1 MEIAADEASLPDRA
15 APEHEAVRAAL
26 LGWYARQG
34 RDLPWRRTNDPYH
47 VLVSEFM
54 LQQTQVD
61 RVIPKYHAFL
71 ETYPTVKALADAPTA
86 DVIRAWSGLGYNR
99 RAVNLQSVARQ
110 VMAEHGG
117 VIPDDPAALERLNG
131 IGRYTAGAVACF
143 GYRRDVAFLDTNIRR
158 VLHRV
163 YYGPEV
169 PAPLASER
177 ELWALADD
185 VLPPGRGYD
194 WGQAL
199 MDLGAMVCT
208 ATRPLCP
215 ACPLVD
221 LCRAAPAFLRYGLPE
236 RAHRALR
243 EQAPTYR
250 AAVPFKQTARYF
262 RGRIVDALRALPP
275 GATLSLAELGPRV
288 RGDYS
293 AEHADWLRE
302 LVAGLARHGLVALA
316 GPEDDL
322 RMALPT

>member
-1 MEIAADEASLPDRA
+1 MEIAADEISLPDRA

-71 ETYPTVKALADAPTA
+71 ERYPTVKALADAPTA
-86 DVIRAWSGLGYNR
+86 DVIRAWSGSG
-99 RAVNLQSVARQ
+99 LQPAGRQ
-110 VMAEHGG
+110 PPVGG
-117 VIPDDPAALERLNG
+117 AAGRWPSTAASSPTTRLHWSGLNG
-131 IGRYTAGAVACF
+131 IGA
-143 GYRRDVAFLDTNIRR
+143 
-158 VLHRV
+158 LHRRRGRLLRLSARRRLPRTRISAAFCTV
-163 YYGPEV
+163 STTV
-169 PAPLASER
+169 RRCRRRRASER
-177 ELWALADD
+177 ELWALADAA
-185 VLPPGRGYD
+185 LPIGRGYD

-236 RAHRALR
+236 RAHARPARAGGDLQGR
-243 EQAPTYR
+243 ACPSSRPPATSVAASSTRCAPCR
-250 AAVPFKQTARYF
+250 PARS
-262 RGRIVDALRALPP
+262 
-275 GATLSLAELGPRV
+275 LSLAGARSAFPRRLHRRARRLAAGTGRRPRASRSGRACWP
-288 RGDYS
+288 RG
-293 AEHADWLRE
+293 
-302 LVAGLARHGLVALA
+302 
-316 GPEDDL
+316 
-322 RMALPT
+322 

>member
-15 APEHEAVRAAL
+15 TPEHEAVWAAL

-34 RDLPWRRTNDPYH
+34 RDLPWRRTSDPYH

-71 ETYPTVKALADAPTA
+71 ATYPTLKALADAPTA

-117 VIPDDPAALERLNG
+117 VIPGDPAVLERLNG

-143 GYRRDVAFLDTNIRR
+143 GHRRDVAFLDTNIRR

-163 YYGPEV
+163 YHGPEV
-169 PAPLASER
+169 PSPQASER
-177 ELWALADD
+177 DLWALAEAA
-185 VLPPGRGYD
+185 LPPGRGYD

-236 RAHRALR
+236 RAHRAMR
-243 EQAPTYR
+243 DR
-250 AAVPFKQTARYF
+250 AAPYKAALPFKQTTRYF

-275 GATLSLAELGPRV
+275 GGTLSLDELGPRV
-288 RGDYS
+288 RDDYG

-302 LVAGLARHGLVALA
+302 MVAGLARHGLVALS
-316 GPEDDL
+316 GSEDDL